1 MRHPLWF
8 CISADERK
16 TFPTR
21 PIFQTRFTFFSF
33 LFCIN
38 GSVICVQRHVK
49 PRLEYR
55 DGFYLFIYI
64 HFFLLPVNCRFPV
77 WSSIDQYS
85 SIDCSHTRP
94 LSLQH
99 FPYFLLGFLP
109 LGASWIRRREKEAW
123 AWHCP
128 RWRHHL
134 RIGKRT
140 DETSGGKSIG
150 RTTWR
155 AHLRL

>member
-1 MRHPLWF
+1 MNGRLSLHVRYSRHGSL
-8 CISADERK
+8 
-16 TFPTR
+16 
-21 PIFQTRFTFFSF
+21 FFF
-33 LFCIN
+33 LFFFALTARWFVFKDMLNLVWNIVTPFIN
-38 GSVICVQRHVK
+38 
-49 PRLEYR
+49 
-55 DGFYLFIYI
+55 LFIYI
-64 HFFLLPVNCRFPV
+64 FFLLPVNCRFPV
-77 WSSIDQYS
+77 WSSIDQYR